1 MSNNSW
7 ESIGDE
13 LNNILSDTDY
23 QLKIRKMKQTTL
35 LILAVIGA
43 MIIWFIGAR
52 WVFRGI
58 TNADEK
64 EAKEAMV
71 SDCGCSSIDEC
82 LNQNKLDCAWKMYEA
97 DDIKIYPYPDLIKL
111 IKAQCA
117 LHIQKE
123 EYQQG
128 WDYIKKQDF
137 DVKAGVDPNP
147 TFLRVALDS
156 EVVIPH
162 LFFIQVDAKLPL
174 SVLTGPHRLRGGGCL
189 GRHNREYDRRRQ
201 ARPLL
206 KPGRISHAA
215 APGGA

>member
-1 MSNNSW
+1 MSEKNW
-7 ESIGDE
+7 DPIGSE
-13 LNNILSDTDY
+13 LGKVLSNTNY
-23 QLKIRKMKQTTL
+23 QIKIRKMKKTTL
-35 LILAVIGA
+35 LTLAGIGA
-43 MIIWFIGAR
+43 LIIWFIGAR

-137 DVKAGVDPNP
+137 DSSDEMLKAYEYE
-147 TFLRVALDS
+147 FLNSVIDRVLMSGNAK
-156 EVVIPH
+156 V
-162 LFFIQVDAKLPL
+162 AKLWAMKA
-174 SVLTGPHRLRGGGCL
+174 SDE
-189 GRHNREYDRRRQ
+189 HNTEGWRASQTNDFDPKKTQRK
-201 ARPLL
+201 LL
-206 KPGRISHAA
+206 LAKVNEFE
-215 APGGA
+215 